1 MNILR
6 TIVILGLLSL
16 SASSTLAQSGS
27 DSVKSDS
34 VKSDSVKSD
43 SVQSVEK
50 SGEIIITQ
58 PEYKGGINALYE
70 YVSVNFQYPT
80 EAAKRWIS
88 GKLEVE
94 FTVEKS
100 GDVTYVGILKGI
112 DDMVDAEV
120 LRLLKAMPRWTPATR
135 NGVPVRYKVSMPI
148 NIKVSRSKN
157 GVKSEMAL

>member
-6 TIVILGLLSL
+6 TIVIFGLLSL
-16 SASSTLAQSGS
+16 SVSSILAQSE
-27 DSVKSDS
+27 
-34 VKSDSVKSD
+34 SDSVKSD

-50 SGEIIITQ
+50 SAEIIITQ

-70 YVSVNFQYPT
+70 YVSDNFQYPT

-148 NIKVSRSKN
+148 NIKVSRSRN

>member
-6 TIVILGLLSL
+6 TIVIFGLLSL
-16 SASSTLAQSGS
+16 SVSSILAQSE
-27 DSVKSDS
+27 SDS

-50 SGEIIITQ
+50 SAEIIITQ
-58 PEYKGGINALYE
+58 PEYKGGIYE
-70 YVSVNFQYPT
+70 YVSDNFQYPT

-148 NIKVSRSKN
+148 NIKVSRSRN

>member
-1 MNILR
+1 MNILKN
-6 TIVILGLLSL
+6 IFILGSLMLST
-16 SASSTLAQSGS
+16 STLYAQSDS
-27 DSVKSDS
+27 DSVKS
-34 VKSDSVKSD
+34 VV
-43 SVQSVEK
+43 VPE
-50 SGEIIITQ
+50 EIIITQ
-58 PEYKGGINALYE
+58 PEFKGGINAMYK
-70 YVSVNFQYPT
+70 YVTDNFQYPE
-80 EAAKRWIS
+80 EASKRWIS
-88 GKLEVE
+88 GKVEVE
-94 FTVEKS
+94 FTIEKS

>member
-6 TIVILGLLSL
+6 TIVIFGLLSL
-16 SASSTLAQSGS
+16 SVSSILAQSES

-34 VKSDSVKSD
+34 AKSD
-43 SVQSVEK
+43 SVQLVEK
-50 SGEIIITQ
+50 SVEIIITQ

>member
-6 TIVILGLLSL
+6 TIVIFGLLSL
-16 SASSTLAQSGS
+16 SVSSILAQSE
-27 DSVKSDS
+27 SDS

-50 SGEIIITQ
+50 SAEIIITQ

-70 YVSVNFQYPT
+70 YVSDNFQYPT

-94 FTVEKS
+94 FTEIGRAHV
-100 GDVTYVGILKGI
+100 
-112 DDMVDAEV
+112 
-120 LRLLKAMPRWTPATR
+120 
-135 NGVPVRYKVSMPI
+135 
-148 NIKVSRSKN
+148 
-157 GVKSEMAL
+157 